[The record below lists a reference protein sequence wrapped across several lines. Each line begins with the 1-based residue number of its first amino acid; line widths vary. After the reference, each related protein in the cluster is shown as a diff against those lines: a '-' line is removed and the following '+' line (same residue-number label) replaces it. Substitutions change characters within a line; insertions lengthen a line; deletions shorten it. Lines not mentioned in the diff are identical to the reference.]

1 MAIYNAIKARHE
13 KHRVRIK
20 AHFAKKRAAAAKPQA
35 KPASKVKTTVIDAG
49 HNPSAAKI
57 ARLMKTFPN
66 RKKAAPSYKTK
77 DVAHTKTVVASTKP
91 AATPHSAAT
100 KPILTVPK
108 ADPSN
113 TSLGRKYQLVA
124 AGIAAAAVG
133 GAAFAGS
140 VQKLPVKSTPK
151 SSKPLKLPTGELAV
165 QRGELAV
172 QRGELAKTKTPKVD
186 VKGLGQ
192 RGPGLSAKVH
202 TETVKLA
209 AAVRERVGDP
219 YAKKSASIK
228 TAIGAAERADK
239 RAAAPK
245 PKVVKPVVKDAGFY
259 DVAQLN
265 KIEEKRSLERRAEPR
280 EGADRRASV
289 KVPAAPK
296 TPKVKKAVTGSA
308 VGKQRN
314 EVKKARFKK
323 SQAKVVEPSGLT
335 GKARTDRIAELEKSL
350 GQTKHPTPKP
360 SPQQVTGQQPK
371 TDVDFKQ
378 PKTPDLPKAPRVT
391 KAETRKLKLQQRERG
406 YRTLAGLEPDGIK
419 APKPPKTPVL
429 TAPATVSEKQK
440 KRADNKFYRDRD
452 KKYRAKAAEVNP
464 SIPVTSEKHVPAER
478 AQAEANVV
486 KQKQNKARI
495 LEIETKLKAGEY
507 SKGPST
513 TINVNKKNA
522 AQLFGTTEE
531 AISKVARKIDPV
543 KPSIATTAEFEKQMK
558 TAPADVKELQAKIN
572 ALETNIAK
580 VKPPTSVGAKLRAT
594 EAGESIKVEPP
605 KVKAPL
611 GERLPP
617 PKPEKRITVKD
628 ALLEQAEAKDTSKPK
643 ALPKATVAEATTVKP
658 KLTVPEQ
665 LSKTFNAFKNKAIS
679 RAGRASLSSPAIGL
693 HAKGKPGSKIKPIV
707 RGGAVIAA
715 ALTALQ
721 AGEASAAQPD
731 PSKKVKAALGG
742 AKEGAK
748 GLALEVGA
756 WTGGAKLASLA
767 GGSASSALFF
777 GTVLPAAIAIKT
789 AKDYTIPNLERLGL
803 QVEKTATSR
812 REAKEEKAASE
823 KKYGTVFAAT
833 RTRHAKEAVKIA
845 QQKRKTLT
853 RLTKIK
859 DKRDTR
865 KAFGLRDV

>member
-314 EVKKARFKK
+314 EAKKAQFKK

-371 TDVDFKQ
+371 TNVDFKQ
-378 PKTPDLPKAPRVT
+378 PKTPDLPKPS
-391 KAETRKLKLQQRERG
+391 
-406 YRTLAGLEPDGIK
+406 
-419 APKPPKTPVL
+419 KTPVL
-429 TAPATVSEKQK
+429 TAPSTVSEQQK

-767 GGSASSALFF
+767 GGSASSSLFF
-777 GTVLPAAIAIKT
+777 GAVLPAAIAIKT